1 MDLAKGQ
8 ASGEGEVL
16 SEVGGCL
23 YKEEKLS
30 VHEKEGNC
38 GLNFAE
44 SLELCGEL
52 KNTTPGTARS

>member
-16 SEVGGCL
+16 SEVGGYL
-23 YKEEKLS
+23 YKEEKLY

-38 GLNFAE
+38 GLNFAV
-44 SLELCGEL
+44 SLEL
-52 KNTTPGTARS
+52 